1 VAAVALGRPQLTF
14 LACTGATVAD
24 VLGARQLGAL
34 DPASDL
40 VTVTVGGNDL
50 GFGEVVAHCLLDTQ
64 PCSSIDA
71 QVEASLDRLGPT
83 LEDAYRQI
91 RARAPAARLVVVGY
105 PQLVAD
111 PAKADLDTCPATASP
126 LPGRRIDAA
135 DGRWLRDEGTR
146 LSAVIGGA
154 AKAAGA
160 TYVDATAAFAGHE
173 ACSADPWLTG
183 VVLND
188 LEGSFHPTAA
198 GQAELSRLV
207 VRALG

>member
-1 VAAVALGRPQLTF
+1 MAAVALGGPQLTF

-24 VLGARQLGAL
+24 VLTAQQLGAV

-40 VTVTVGGNDL
+40 VTITVGGNDL
-50 GFGEVVAHCLLDTQ
+50 GFGEVVGHCLLDPQ

-71 QVEASLDRLGPT
+71 QVEEALNRLGPA

-111 PAKADLDTCPATASP
+111 PATANVDTCPAMASP
-126 LPGRRIDAA
+126 LPGRRVDAA
-135 DGRWLRDEGTR
+135 DARWLREKGAR
-146 LSAVIGGA
+146 LSTVIGGA

-160 TYVDATAAFAGHE
+160 TYVDVATDFAGHE

-188 LEGSFHPTAA
+188 LGGSFHPTVS
-198 GQAELSRLV
+198 GQAELGRLV